1 MQSKVKKISFKG
13 YNIYSGIDV
22 HEKSWKVTIMV
33 GDKYYKTLTMVP
45 KAENLEKYLER
56 EFPGGSYH
64 TAYEAGFCGFSIHR
78 KLEEKGIKNIVVN
91 PADIPTTDK
100 DRSQKEDRRDSR
112 KIARSL
118 KNGDLTAIYVPERE
132 LEELRSLVRYRKSV
146 SRDLAREKNRIKSF
160 LKVYGIEEPE
170 EISKIRSWSSKYVK
184 WLEGIEM
191 DTEYGKMVIEER
203 IEILKFLREKKL
215 KVQRELQKV
224 SLESKYREDL
234 ELLRSVTGIG
244 RITSITLLTEIV
256 DINRFKTLDQLC
268 SYVGL
273 IPRTNSSGEKERHGR
288 ITRRSNKE
296 IRSVLIESSWVA
308 IRQDPALML
317 KYNEL
322 IKRMKGSEAI
332 VRIAKKL
339 LNRIRYVLKNRKKY
353 ERSIV

>member
-1 MQSKVKKISFKG
+1 MQSKVKKINFKG

>member
-13 YNIYSGIDV
+13 YNIYCGIDV
-22 HEKSWKVTIMV
+22 HKKSWKVTIIV
-33 GDKYYKTLTMVP
+33 GDKYYKTLTMDP
-45 KAENLEKYLER
+45 KAENLEKYLKR
-56 EFPGGSYH
+56 EFPAGKYY
-64 TAYEAGFCGFSIHR
+64 TAYEAGFCGFSVHR
-78 KLEEKGIKNIVVN
+78 ALEKRGIKNIVVN

-112 KIARSL
+112 KIAKAL
-118 KNGDLTAIYVPERE
+118 KNGDLTAIYVLEKD

-160 LKVYGIEEPE
+160 LKINGIEEPE

-184 WLEGIEM
+184 WLEGIEL
-191 DTEYGKMVIEER
+191 DTEYGKLVLEGRLETI
-203 IEILKFLREKKL
+203 KYLRDKKL
-215 KVQRELQKV
+215 KLHRKLEKV
-224 SLESKYREDL
+224 SLSPPYREDI

-244 RITSITLLTEIV
+244 RISSITLLTEIV
-256 DINRFKTLDQLC
+256 DINRFKTLDQL
-268 SYVGL
+268 SSFVGI
-273 IPRTNSSGEKERHGR
+273 IPRTNSSGEHERHGR
-288 ITRRSNKE
+288 ITRRANRE
-296 IRSVLIESSWVA
+296 LRTILIEASWVA